1 MTSSLKRRLDKVGPE
16 LPTFEEWLGPD
27 GWIKMESEE
36 EKDVRKRG
44 PPYPWR
50 EGTEETY
57 LKKVHEQTVAIFAA
71 REGSV
76 PKVSDPEGDPPS

>member
-1 MTSSLKRRLDKVGPE
+1 MSASLKRRLDKLGAE

-36 EKDVRKRG
+36 EKDARKRG
-44 PPYPWR
+44 PPHPWR

-57 LKKVHEQTVAIFAA
+57 LKKFYEGLVAALNWLDRQA
-71 REGSV
+71 VRNGR
-76 PKVSDPEGDPPS
+76 

>member
-1 MTSSLKRRLDKVGPE
+1 MADRIVTPEDDFSHSKRIPLSV
-16 LPTFEEWLGPD
+16 LGPD

-36 EKDVRKRG
+36 EKDARKRG

-57 LKKVHEQTVAIFAA
+57 LKKVHEQIVAIFAA
-71 REGSV
+71 REGREAL
-76 PKVSDPEGDPPS
+76 KPPLNEDR